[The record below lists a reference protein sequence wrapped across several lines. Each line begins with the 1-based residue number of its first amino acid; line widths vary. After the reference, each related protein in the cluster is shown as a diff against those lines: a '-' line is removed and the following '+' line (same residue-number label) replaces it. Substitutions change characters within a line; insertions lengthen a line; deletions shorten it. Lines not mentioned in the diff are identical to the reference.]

1 MTPANIL
8 SILQRVSWSIVV
20 VSSVLMMVAA
30 GGGVLK
36 EGGTAKTAG
45 ARACVTVSTDDSVAV
60 PARRKWAHSW
70 KSCHSYGS
78 S

>member
-1 MTPANIL
+1 MVPANIL
-8 SILQRVSWSIVV
+8 SILRRVSWSIIV
-20 VSSVLMMVAA
+20 VSSVLMMAAA

-36 EGGTAKTAG
+36 EGGTAKMAG
-45 ARACVTVSTDDSVAV
+45 TWVCVTVPTDDSAAV

-70 KSCHSYGS
+70 KSCHSYRS